1 METARCRAFLTAAES
16 GSFSAAAELLG
27 YTPSG
32 VSQLVSALEN
42 ELGVSLLSRSKR
54 GVALTPSGE
63 SLLPA
68 AREMLRQEQR
78 LREQAA
84 ELKGLAMG
92 SVTIATYASIARRWL
107 PEVIRA
113 FRADYPQ
120 IRIDVVEG
128 IWQELHQMVGERRA
142 DMAFMSYAEPM
153 PYDFVELTKDPM
165 LAILP
170 RDHPLAGAERY
181 PLERC
186 REETFIM
193 PAKGRDV
200 DIVEMLARAGIE
212 LQIKVSTLENLSALA
227 MIDDIQA
234 GRDIHPTRGPIVAP
248 TFKENERVLAGF
260 LDGHENEGPSA
271 GRATLLGREIAAA
284 NGWTEPVAVE
294 VADEATDTKGE
305 EAK

>member
-1 METARCRAFLTAAES
+1 METVRCRAFLTAAES

-32 VSQLVSALEN
+32 VSQLVSSLEN

-227 MIDDIQA
+227 MIEQGLGMSVMNDIITQRWECDVVKLPLDPPQEVTL
-234 GRDIHPTRGPIVAP
+234 GVAVP
-248 TFKENERVLAGF
+248 DLAHLAPAAKRF
-260 LDGHENEGPSA
+260 LDYA
-271 GRATLLGREIAAA
+271 
-284 NGWTEPVAVE
+284 VARL
-294 VADEATDTKGE
+294 K
-305 EAK
+305 K

>member
-227 MIDDIQA
+227 MIEQGLGMSVMNDIITQRWECDVVKLPLDPPQEVTL
-234 GRDIHPTRGPIVAP
+234 GVAVP
-248 TFKENERVLAGF
+248 DLAHLAPAAKRF
-260 LDGHENEGPSA
+260 LDYA
-271 GRATLLGREIAAA
+271 
-284 NGWTEPVAVE
+284 VARL
-294 VADEATDTKGE
+294 K
-305 EAK
+305 K

>member
-1 METARCRAFLTAAES
+1 METARCRAFLTAVES

-32 VSQLVSALEN
+32 VSQLVSALEG

-128 IWQELHQMVGERRA
+128 IWQELHQMLGERRA

-170 RDHPLAGAERY
+170 RDHPLAGADRY

-200 DIVEMLARAGIE
+200 DIVEMLKRAGIE
-212 LQIKVSTLENLSALA
+212 LQIKVSTLDNLSALA
-227 MIDDIQA
+227 MIEQGLGMSVMNDIITQRWECDVVKLPLDPPQEVTL
-234 GRDIHPTRGPIVAP
+234 GVAVP
-248 TFKENERVLAGF
+248 DLAHLAPAAKRF
-260 LDGHENEGPSA
+260 LDYA
-271 GRATLLGREIAAA
+271 
-284 NGWTEPVAVE
+284 VARL
-294 VADEATDTKGE
+294 K
-305 EAK
+305 K

>member
-32 VSQLVSALEN
+32 VSQLVSSLEN

-227 MIDDIQA
+227 MIEQGLGMSVMNDIITQRWECDVVKLPLDPPQEVTL
-234 GRDIHPTRGPIVAP
+234 GVAVP
-248 TFKENERVLAGF
+248 DLAHLAPAAKRF
-260 LDGHENEGPSA
+260 LDYA
-271 GRATLLGREIAAA
+271 
-284 NGWTEPVAVE
+284 VARL
-294 VADEATDTKGE
+294 K
-305 EAK
+305 K

>member
-32 VSQLVSALEN
+32 VSQLVSALEG

-227 MIDDIQA
+227 MIEQGLGMSVMNDIITQRWECDVVKLPLDPPQEVTL
-234 GRDIHPTRGPIVAP
+234 GVAVP
-248 TFKENERVLAGF
+248 DLAHLAPAAKRF
-260 LDGHENEGPSA
+260 LDYA
-271 GRATLLGREIAAA
+271 
-284 NGWTEPVAVE
+284 VARL
-294 VADEATDTKGE
+294 K
-305 EAK
+305 K

>member
-16 GSFSAAAELLG
+16 GSFSRAAELLG

-32 VSQLVSALEN
+32 VSQLVSSLEN

-227 MIDDIQA
+227 MIEQGLGMSVMNDIITQRWECDVVKLPLDPPQEVTL
-234 GRDIHPTRGPIVAP
+234 GVAVP
-248 TFKENERVLAGF
+248 DLAHLDPAAKRF
-260 LDGHENEGPSA
+260 LDYA
-271 GRATLLGREIAAA
+271 
-284 NGWTEPVAVE
+284 VARL
-294 VADEATDTKGE
+294 K
-305 EAK
+305 K

>member
-32 VSQLVSALEN
+32 VSQLVSALEG

-107 PEVIRA
+107 PGVIRA

-153 PYDFVELTKDPM
+153 PYDFVELAKDPM

-200 DIVEMLARAGIE
+200 DIVEMLKRAGIE
-212 LQIKVSTLENLSALA
+212 LQIRVSTLENLSALA
-227 MIDDIQA
+227 MIEQGLGMSVMNDIITQRWECDVVKLPLDPPQEVTL
-234 GRDIHPTRGPIVAP
+234 GVAVP
-248 TFKENERVLAGF
+248 DLAHLAPAAKRF
-260 LDGHENEGPSA
+260 LDYA
-271 GRATLLGREIAAA
+271 
-284 NGWTEPVAVE
+284 VARL
-294 VADEATDTKGE
+294 K
-305 EAK
+305 K

>member
-212 LQIKVSTLENLSALA
+212 LQIRVSTLENLSALA
-227 MIDDIQA
+227 MIEQGLGMSVMNDIITQRWECDVVKLPLDPPQEVTL
-234 GRDIHPTRGPIVAP
+234 GVAVP
-248 TFKENERVLAGF
+248 DLAHLAPAAKRF
-260 LDGHENEGPSA
+260 LDYA
-271 GRATLLGREIAAA
+271 
-284 NGWTEPVAVE
+284 VARL
-294 VADEATDTKGE
+294 K
-305 EAK
+305 K

>member
-92 SVTIATYASIARRWL
+92 SVTIATYASIARLWL

-120 IRIDVVEG
+120 IGIDVVEG

-153 PYDFVELTKDPM
+153 PYDWVELTKDPM

-170 RDHPLAGAERY
+170 REHPLAGAERY

-200 DIVEMLARAGIE
+200 DIVEMLKRAGIE
-212 LQIKVSTLENLSALA
+212 PQIKVSTLENLSALA
-227 MIDDIQA
+227 MIEQGLGMSVMNDIITQRWECDVVKLPLDPPQEVTL
-234 GRDIHPTRGPIVAP
+234 GVAVP
-248 TFKENERVLAGF
+248 DLAHLAPAAKRF
-260 LDGHENEGPSA
+260 LDYA
-271 GRATLLGREIAAA
+271 
-284 NGWTEPVAVE
+284 VARL
-294 VADEATDTKGE
+294 K
-305 EAK
+305 K

>member
-92 SVTIATYASIARRWL
+92 SVTIATYASIARLWL

-120 IRIDVVEG
+120 IGIDVVEG

-153 PYDFVELTKDPM
+153 PYDWVELTKDPM

-170 RDHPLAGAERY
+170 REHPLAGAERY

-200 DIVEMLARAGIE
+200 DIVDMLKRAGIE
-212 LQIKVSTLENLSALA
+212 PQIKVSTLENLSALA
-227 MIDDIQA
+227 MIEQGLGMSVMNDIITQRWECDVVKLPLDPPQEVTL
-234 GRDIHPTRGPIVAP
+234 GVAVP
-248 TFKENERVLAGF
+248 DLAHLAPAAKRF
-260 LDGHENEGPSA
+260 LDYA
-271 GRATLLGREIAAA
+271 
-284 NGWTEPVAVE
+284 VARL
-294 VADEATDTKGE
+294 K
-305 EAK
+305 K

>member
-1 METARCRAFLTAAES
+1 MTAAES

-107 PEVIRA
+107 PGVIRA

-170 RDHPLAGAERY
+170 RDHPLAGADRY

-200 DIVEMLARAGIE
+200 DIVEMLKRAGIE

-227 MIDDIQA
+227 MIEQGLGMSVMNDIITQRWECDVVKLPLDPPQEVTL
-234 GRDIHPTRGPIVAP
+234 GVAVP
-248 TFKENERVLAGF
+248 DLAHLAPAAKRF
-260 LDGHENEGPSA
+260 LDYA
-271 GRATLLGREIAAA
+271 
-284 NGWTEPVAVE
+284 VARL
-294 VADEATDTKGE
+294 K
-305 EAK
+305 K

>member
-170 RDHPLAGAERY
+170 RDHPLAGADRY

-200 DIVEMLARAGIE
+200 DIVEMLKRAGIE

-227 MIDDIQA
+227 MIEQGLGMSVMNDIITQRWECDVVKLPLDPPQEVTL
-234 GRDIHPTRGPIVAP
+234 GVAVP
-248 TFKENERVLAGF
+248 DLAHLAPAAKRF
-260 LDGHENEGPSA
+260 LDYA
-271 GRATLLGREIAAA
+271 
-284 NGWTEPVAVE
+284 VARL
-294 VADEATDTKGE
+294 K
-305 EAK
+305 K

>member
-32 VSQLVSALEN
+32 VSQLVSSLEN

-54 GVALTPSGE
+54 GVALMPSGE

-227 MIDDIQA
+227 MIEQGLGMSVMNDIITQRWECDVVKLPLDPPQEVTL
-234 GRDIHPTRGPIVAP
+234 GVAVP
-248 TFKENERVLAGF
+248 DLAHLAPAAKRF
-260 LDGHENEGPSA
+260 LDYA
-271 GRATLLGREIAAA
+271 
-284 NGWTEPVAVE
+284 VARL
-294 VADEATDTKGE
+294 K
-305 EAK
+305 K

>member
-1 METARCRAFLTAAES
+1 METARCRAFVAASES

-63 SLLPA
+63 SLLPV

-153 PYDFVELTKDPM
+153 PYDWVELTKDPM

-181 PLERC
+181 PLGRC

-200 DIVEMLARAGIE
+200 DIVEMLKRAGIE

-227 MIDDIQA
+227 MIEQGLGMSIMNDIITQRWECDVVKLPLDPPQEVTL
-234 GRDIHPTRGPIVAP
+234 GVAVP
-248 TFKENERVLAGF
+248 DLAHLAPAAKRF
-260 LDGHENEGPSA
+260 LDYA
-271 GRATLLGREIAAA
+271 
-284 NGWTEPVAVE
+284 VARL
-294 VADEATDTKGE
+294 K
-305 EAK
+305 K

>member
-92 SVTIATYASIARRWL
+92 SVTIATYASIARLWL

-113 FRADYPQ
+113 FRADHPQ
-120 IRIDVVEG
+120 IGIDVVEG

-153 PYDFVELTKDPM
+153 PYDWVELTKDPM

-200 DIVEMLARAGIE
+200 DIVEMLKRAGIE
-212 LQIKVSTLENLSALA
+212 PQIKVSTLENLSALA
-227 MIDDIQA
+227 MIEQGLGMSVMNDIITQRWECDVVKLPLDPPQEVTL
-234 GRDIHPTRGPIVAP
+234 GVAVP
-248 TFKENERVLAGF
+248 DLAHLAPAAKRF
-260 LDGHENEGPSA
+260 LDYA
-271 GRATLLGREIAAA
+271 
-284 NGWTEPVAVE
+284 VARL
-294 VADEATDTKGE
+294 K
-305 EAK
+305 K

>member
-92 SVTIATYASIARRWL
+92 SVTIATYASIARLWL

-120 IRIDVVEG
+120 IGIDVVEG

-153 PYDFVELTKDPM
+153 PYDWVELTKDPM

-200 DIVEMLARAGIE
+200 DIVEMLKRAGIE
-212 LQIKVSTLENLSALA
+212 PQIKVSTLENLSALA
-227 MIDDIQA
+227 MIEQGLGMSVMNDIITQRWECDVVKLPLDPPQEVTL
-234 GRDIHPTRGPIVAP
+234 GVAVP
-248 TFKENERVLAGF
+248 DLAHLAPAAKRF
-260 LDGHENEGPSA
+260 LDYA
-271 GRATLLGREIAAA
+271 
-284 NGWTEPVAVE
+284 VARL
-294 VADEATDTKGE
+294 K
-305 EAK
+305 K

>member
-1 METARCRAFLTAAES
+1 MGLGQEASEHMETARCRAFLTAAES

-200 DIVEMLARAGIE
+200 DIVEMLKRAGIE

-227 MIDDIQA
+227 MIEQGLGMSVMNDIITQRWECDVVKLPLDPPQEVTL
-234 GRDIHPTRGPIVAP
+234 GVAVP
-248 TFKENERVLAGF
+248 DLAHLAPAAKRF
-260 LDGHENEGPSA
+260 LDYA
-271 GRATLLGREIAAA
+271 
-284 NGWTEPVAVE
+284 VARL
-294 VADEATDTKGE
+294 K
-305 EAK
+305 K

>member
-92 SVTIATYASIARRWL
+92 SVTIATYASIARLWL

-113 FRADYPQ
+113 FRADHPQ
-120 IRIDVVEG
+120 IGIDVVEG

-200 DIVEMLARAGIE
+200 DIVEMLKRAGIE
-212 LQIKVSTLENLSALA
+212 PQIKVSTLENLSALA
-227 MIDDIQA
+227 MIEQGLGMSVMNDIITQRWECDVVKLPLDPPQEVTL
-234 GRDIHPTRGPIVAP
+234 GVAVP
-248 TFKENERVLAGF
+248 DLAHLAPAAKRF
-260 LDGHENEGPSA
+260 LDYA
-271 GRATLLGREIAAA
+271 
-284 NGWTEPVAVE
+284 VARL
-294 VADEATDTKGE
+294 K
-305 EAK
+305 K

>member
-1 METARCRAFLTAAES
+1 METARCRAFVAASES
-16 GSFSAAAELLG
+16 GSFPAAAELLG

-42 ELGVSLLSRSKR
+42 ELGVSLLTRSKR

-92 SVTIATYASIARRWL
+92 SVTIATYASIARLWL

-113 FRADYPQ
+113 FRADHPQ
-120 IRIDVVEG
+120 IGIDVVEG

-153 PYDFVELTKDPM
+153 PYDWVELAKDPM

-200 DIVEMLARAGIE
+200 DIVEMLRRAGIE
-212 LQIKVSTLENLSALA
+212 PQIKVSTLENLSALA
-227 MIDDIQA
+227 MIEQGLGMSVMNDIITQRWECDVVKLPLDPPQEVTL
-234 GRDIHPTRGPIVAP
+234 GVAVP
-248 TFKENERVLAGF
+248 DLAHLAPAAKRF
-260 LDGHENEGPSA
+260 LDYA
-271 GRATLLGREIAAA
+271 
-284 NGWTEPVAVE
+284 VARL
-294 VADEATDTKGE
+294 K
-305 EAK
+305 K

>member
-1 METARCRAFLTAAES
+1 METARCRAFVAASES

-63 SLLPA
+63 SLLPV

-153 PYDFVELTKDPM
+153 PYDWVELTKDPM

-200 DIVEMLARAGIE
+200 DIVEMLKRAGIE

-227 MIDDIQA
+227 MIEQGLGMSIMNDIITQRWECDVVKLPLDPPQEVTL
-234 GRDIHPTRGPIVAP
+234 GVAVP
-248 TFKENERVLAGF
+248 DLAHLAPAAKRF
-260 LDGHENEGPSA
+260 LDYA
-271 GRATLLGREIAAA
+271 
-284 NGWTEPVAVE
+284 VARL
-294 VADEATDTKGE
+294 K
-305 EAK
+305 K

>member
-32 VSQLVSALEN
+32 VSQLVSALEG

-128 IWQELHQMVGERRA
+128 IWQELHQMLGERRA

-153 PYDFVELTKDPM
+153 PYDFVALTKDPM

-170 RDHPLAGAERY
+170 RDHPLAGADRY

-200 DIVEMLARAGIE
+200 DIVEMLKRAGIE

-227 MIDDIQA
+227 MIEQGLGMSVMNDIITQRWECDVVKLPLDPPQEVTL
-234 GRDIHPTRGPIVAP
+234 GVAVP
-248 TFKENERVLAGF
+248 DLAHLAPAAKRF
-260 LDGHENEGPSA
+260 LDYA
-271 GRATLLGREIAAA
+271 
-284 NGWTEPVAVE
+284 VARL
-294 VADEATDTKGE
+294 K
-305 EAK
+305 K

>member
-92 SVTIATYASIARRWL
+92 SVTIATYASIARLWL
-107 PEVIRA
+107 PEVIRD

-120 IRIDVVEG
+120 IGSDVVEG

-153 PYDFVELTKDPM
+153 PYDWVERTKDPM

-170 RDHPLAGAERY
+170 REHPLAGAER
-181 PLERC
+181 
-186 REETFIM
+186 
-193 PAKGRDV
+193 
-200 DIVEMLARAGIE
+200 
-212 LQIKVSTLENLSALA
+212 
-227 MIDDIQA
+227 
-234 GRDIHPTRGPIVAP
+234 
-248 TFKENERVLAGF
+248 
-260 LDGHENEGPSA
+260 
-271 GRATLLGREIAAA
+271 
-284 NGWTEPVAVE
+284 
-294 VADEATDTKGE
+294 
-305 EAK
+305 